1 VKITS
6 WATGGIII
14 DPPYV
19 EPIMP
24 KLQPAPM
31 TMTFELD
38 DGGTSYID
46 LSWAAS
52 ILNRRAYDQGLNW
65 YVSSMSVYAQGTNKT
80 VRIATLQKNWC
91 TFNAWK
97 KGKALWDKMNDQV
110 LDTEPGIEGRYHDY
124 KIFMDKSHLDNYVAN
139 GVQTNVTSAG
149 KTLLPVV
156 TNPADGSS
164 IWPSDT
170 NREWNYSEYLI
181 PVDGGALPPTS
192 ASIVMNG
199 ATNTAA
205 ANPVVGLISGYGLA
219 RPRPNVTDP
228 NAPTTSADSWM
239 NALFDLGGSDLEIR
253 DALVEE
259 NDQAPYPIAGD
270 TSAQERY
277 PGGEVNLAGLQLVS
291 APITSAAGTDYSGRT
306 MIPGFTAPCGLI
318 YVKNDGPVPLQVN
331 LVLGDHRGYMVDK
344 MEDM

>member
-1 VKITS
+1 MKITS

-24 KLQPAPM
+24 KIEPAPM

-52 ILNRRAYDQGLNW
+52 ILNRRAYEQGLNW
-65 YVSSMSVYAQGTNKT
+65 YVFSVGVFSSGTNKT

-97 KGKALWDKMNDQV
+97 KGKSLWDKMNDQV
-110 LDTEPGIEGRYHDY
+110 LETEPGIEGKYHDF
-124 KIFMDKSHLDNYVAN
+124 KIFMDSSHQQNYIAN
-139 GVQTNVTSAG
+139 GVQDSATSAG

-156 TNPADGSS
+156 TNPASGAS
-164 IWPSDT
+164 IWPSDS
-170 NREWNYSEYLI
+170 NREWNYSEYII
-181 PVDGGALPPTS
+181 PQDGGATPPVT

-199 ATNTAA
+199 STGFGI
-205 ANPVVGLISGYGLA
+205 ANPRVGLISGYGLA
-219 RPRPNVTDP
+219 RPRPNVVDP
-228 NAPTTSADSWM
+228 NAPLSSGDSWM

-253 DALVEE
+253 DQLVGE
-259 NDQAPYPIAGD
+259 NDQAPYPIIGD
-270 TSAQERY
+270 ESGQERY
-277 PGGEVNLAGLQLVS
+277 PGGESNLAGLQLVS
-291 APITSAAGTDYSGRT
+291 PPITSAAGTDYSGRT
-306 MIPGFTAPCGLI
+306 VIPGFTAPCGLI
-318 YVKNDGPVPLQVN
+318 YVKNDGPVTIQVN
-331 LVLGDHRGYMVDK
+331 LVPGHHRGYMVDK